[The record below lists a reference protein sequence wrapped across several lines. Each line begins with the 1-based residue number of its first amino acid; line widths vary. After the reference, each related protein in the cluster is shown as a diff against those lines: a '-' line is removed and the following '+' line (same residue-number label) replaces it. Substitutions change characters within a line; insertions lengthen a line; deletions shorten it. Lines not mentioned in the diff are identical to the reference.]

1 MCGRYTHLL
10 TWSQVVTLYQLTS
23 GLEAPA
29 EFRPRYN
36 IAPTQMAPV
45 VRMKNGQRELAMLRW
60 GVIPAWAKDRSI
72 GNKMINA
79 RAEGVAEKP
88 AFGSALRARRC
99 LVLSGGFY
107 EWQKGAGKEK
117 QPFWIGMKDGGEFA
131 MAGLWE
137 RWRDRERGEAIES
150 FTIITTVANALVA
163 PIHDRMPVLVDPANF
178 DAWLTAAEPPM
189 GLLRPYAAAAM
200 EAYPVSRA
208 VNRPAQDEPS
218 LIEPLTGV

>member
-60 GVIPAWAKDRSI
+60 GLIPAWAKDRSI

-88 AFGSALRARRC
+88 AFWLGSQGSALPLAQRR
-99 LVLSGGFY
+99 
-107 EWQKGAGKEK
+107 
-117 QPFWIGMKDGGEFA
+117 
-131 MAGLWE
+131 
-137 RWRDRERGEAIES
+137 
-150 FTIITTVANALVA
+150 
-163 PIHDRMPVLVDPANF
+163 
-178 DAWLTAAEPPM
+178 
-189 GLLRPYAAAAM
+189 LL
-200 EAYPVSRA
+200 
-208 VNRPAQDEPS
+208 
-218 LIEPLTGV
+218 